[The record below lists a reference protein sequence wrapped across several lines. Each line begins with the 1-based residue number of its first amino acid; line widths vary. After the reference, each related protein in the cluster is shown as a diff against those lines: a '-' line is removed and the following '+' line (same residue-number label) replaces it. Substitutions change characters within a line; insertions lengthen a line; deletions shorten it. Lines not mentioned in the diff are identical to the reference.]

1 MAQQPQEEFEPQPE
15 AQGEEA
21 YGFHR
26 CARHPDTETG
36 LACGKCGTYICPR
49 CMVPTPVGARCR
61 DCAHVTRLPTYDV
74 QPRYFLRAVLAG
86 GGTAIVVGVIWGVLL
101 GIRFPFLPWL
111 ASIGAGW
118 VIGEAI
124 SLATNRKRGQTLSII
139 AGASVAV
146 AVISMVI
153 LVKPTSLVSLVFV
166 LLFGALAA
174 YIAVNR
180 VR

>member
-1 MAQQPQEEFEPQPE
+1 MAQQPQEQFEPQPE

-21 YGFHR
+21 YGLYR

-36 LACGKCGTYICPR
+36 LACGKCGTYICPL
-49 CMVPTPVGARCR
+49 CMVPTSVGARCR
-61 DCAHVTRLPTYDV
+61 DCAHMTRLPTYDV
-74 QPRYFLRAVLAG
+74 QPGYMLRAMVVG
-86 GGTAIVVGVIWGVLL
+86 GVTGIVVGVVWGVLL
-101 GIRFPFLPWL
+101 GIPVPFLPWL

-118 VIGEAI
+118 IIAEAI

-146 AVISMVI
+146 AVISMVV
-153 LVKPTSLVSLVFV
+153 LLKPSSLVSWVLVLV
-166 LLFGALAA
+166 FGALAA
-174 YIAVNR
+174 YIAITR

>member
-1 MAQQPQEEFEPQPE
+1 MAQPPQEQYEPQPE
-15 AQGEEA
+15 EA
-21 YGFHR
+21 YVFHR

-36 LACGKCGTYICPR
+36 LACGKCGAYICPR
-49 CMVPTPVGARCR
+49 CIVSTSVGARCR
-61 DCAHVTRLPTYDV
+61 DCVHITRLPTYDV
-74 QPRYFLRAVLAG
+74 QPGYMMRAALAG
-86 GGTAIVVGVIWGVLL
+86 GVTAIVVGVIWGVLL
-101 GIRFPFLPWL
+101 RIPFPFLPWL

-139 AGASVAV
+139 AGASVVV

-153 LVKPTSLVSLVFV
+153 LIKPSSLISLVLV

-174 YIAVNR
+174 YIAITR